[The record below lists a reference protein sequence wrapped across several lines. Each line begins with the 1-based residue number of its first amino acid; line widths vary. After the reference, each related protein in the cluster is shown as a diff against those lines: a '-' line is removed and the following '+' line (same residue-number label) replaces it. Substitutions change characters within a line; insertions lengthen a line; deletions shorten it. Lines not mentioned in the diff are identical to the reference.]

1 MAFSYTQLEALES
14 AIAAGTLELKIGDK
28 TVKYQSMPDLIRARD
43 LVRDQ
48 LECVSCGRSSVSSFS
63 RD

>member
-14 AIAAGTLELKIGDK
+14 AIAAGTLEVKIGDK
-28 TVKYQSMPDLIRARD
+28 TIKYQSTAELILARN

-48 LECVSCGRSSVSSFS
+48 LCGAAAI
-63 RD
+63 